1 VDPEWETNPQKAF
14 FQRASRTDK
23 GVSAAKMIVS
33 LKLLDDP
40 GTIRK
45 ESISHPQYIFLYIFL
60 ATHLLMSPHF
70 VFLRDFWIRTQRAAV
85 ASRRAT
91 NLATH
96 LRNNSN
102 MDPDPDRSFFCE
114 AVLGQG

>member
-45 ESISHPQYIFLYIFL
+45 EKAFLIRNIS
-60 ATHLLMSPHF
+60 
-70 VFLRDFWIRTQRAAV
+70 
-85 ASRRAT
+85 
-91 NLATH
+91 N
-96 LRNNSN
+96 
-102 MDPDPDRSFFCE
+102 
-114 AVLGQG
+114 